1 MGKKAVLF
9 AAALV
14 LAAAPILVAQGR
26 GGQGGGGPQSGMGQQ
41 GQPGMGQQGQQP
53 GMGQSGSPQ
62 DMGQGQQ
69 QANRDQQRQRIHAT
83 DQQRNQYNTCTQSAD
98 RVRTHARTM
107 ADAARGGGANNQEV
121 RQQQQQLRNEIRT
134 MQQENQRFMKGLSD
148 EQRAEMQDRI
158 RSMDRS
164 RDRLNTCLQQMD
176 DELAKA
182 EPDRKRIREHA
193 TELDKA
199 MKEWQ
204 KRYRNL
210 GSEMGI

>member
-1 MGKKAVLF
+1 MSKRAVLF

-98 RVRTHARTM
+98 RVRTQARTM
-107 ADAARGGGANNQEV
+107 ADAAKGGGANNQEF
-121 RQQQQQLRNEIRT
+121 RQQQEQLAR
-134 MQQENQRFMKGLSD
+134 S
-148 EQRAEMQDRI
+148 AQDA
-158 RSMDRS
+158 S
-164 RDRLNTCLQQMD
+164 Q
-176 DELAKA
+176 LA
-182 EPDRKRIREHA
+182 D
-193 TELDKA
+193 T
-199 MKEWQ
+199 
-204 KRYRNL
+204 RYRAGLTSYLEVLTNETNYFAAEL
-210 GSEMGI
+210 GLAQARVGELEALVQLYRALGGGWQQ